1 MFNISKIYVKVFYK
15 KLIINIFRFIYP
27 FPKLGKYSLDNSVKE
42 FKINLNGNKYSLF
55 ILKNGSVFTDTNDTT
70 AYISKN
76 NKLTNASMQYY
87 KFDGINSYNGR
98 LSKNPTILKGTPKI
112 KKKFKGKVLSLLSGG
127 ASRDNFTHWFTDVI
141 PRIKIYEEKFKLRG
155 IDKFYVPSFKY
166 QYQKESLK
174 ILGINSNK
182 IISSEKYKHI
192 TADYIFATSHPC
204 YHFPTKVKKW
214 SLDYLNQKFS
224 FLSHNKKKYRKIFI
238 DRDQLKLID
247 KKNLKKYKN
256 YRILLNELEIK
267 KYLRL
272 KGFEIIKP
280 ENFSFKN
287 QLKIFSSAKLI
298 IGLYGAAMMMLT
310 FCKKKTNV
318 IEIKP
323 ILGGN
328 EFKNI
333 SKLKELN
340 HKQINLKPIYK
351 STTPQNGLLLC
362 SINKIDKTI
371 NSFR

>member
-1 MFNISKIYVKVFYK
+1 MFNISKIYVKIFYK

-27 FPKLGKYSLDNSVKE
+27 FPKLSKYSQDNSVKE
-42 FKINLNGNKYSLF
+42 FKIKFNGNKYSLF
-55 ILKNGSVFTDTNDTT
+55 KLKNGSVFTDTNDTT
-70 AYISKN
+70 ILISKN
-76 NKLTNASMQYY
+76 NNLTNASMQYY
-87 KFDGINSYNGR
+87 KFDGINSYNGK
-98 LSKNPTILKGTPKI
+98 LSKNPTIQRGTPKI
-112 KKKFKGKVLSLLSGG
+112 RKKIKGRVLSLLSGG

-141 PRIKIYEEKFKLRG
+141 PRIKIYEEKFKLHE

-174 ILGINSNK
+174 ILGINLNK

-192 TADYIFATSHPC
+192 TADYVFATSHPC

-214 SLDYLNQKFS
+214 SLNYLNQKFS
-224 FLSHNKKKYRKIFI
+224 SFSCNKKKYRKIFI
-238 DRDQLKLID
+238 DRDQLQLID

-256 YRILLNELEIK
+256 YRILINELEIK
-267 KYLRL
+267 NYLRS

-280 ENFSFKN
+280 ENFSFKE
-287 QLKIFSSAKLI
+287 QLKIFSNAKYI

-333 SKLKELN
+333 SKLKNLN
-340 HKQINLKPIYK
+340 HKQINLKPLYK
-351 STTPQNGLLLC
+351 STTPQNGLLFC

-371 NSFR
+371 NSFS